1 MADAHFT
8 YRDVVMVI
16 RLSVVNFQPGLPFG
30 FALVHFAGNMP
41 ITPQKRMTRSIF
53 VWAGTQMLVYGQRKA

>member
-1 MADAHFT
+1 M
-8 YRDVVMVI
+8 
-16 RLSVVNFQPGLPFG
+16 PGLRFG

-53 VWAGTQMLVYGQRKA
+53 VWAGTQMLVYGQGKA